1 MKVNLKIV
9 LPVLAAAVAAPVA
22 LFFAGSTAP
31 VDWKEYESPEYSFAI
46 SFPVDPTL
54 EATTFRTV
62 DGRSLEAHAFS
73 VEQPAGVFK
82 VTVVEM
88 PGEETGE
95 EAPVVKDAAKNVAE
109 GGVIKFDFP
118 HSVGAIYG
126 ANSASLGQTGLFL
139 RGAVFTRSR
148 GKLWSLMP
156 CASTNRLISL
166 DPAPG

>member
-1 MKVNLKIV
+1 MK
-9 LPVLAAAVAAPVA
+9 
-22 LFFAGSTAP
+22 
-31 VDWKEYESPEYSFAI
+31 
-46 SFPVDPTL
+46 
-54 EATTFRTV
+54 
-62 DGRSLEAHAFS
+62 AHTFS
-73 VEQPAGVFK
+73 VEQEAGIFK

-156 CASTNRLISL
+156 CASTNRSISPDFL
-166 DPAPG
+166 HQAEPAAAHARARRLADLARSYSSPKSGTL

>member
-1 MKVNLKIV
+1 MK
-9 LPVLAAAVAAPVA
+9 
-22 LFFAGSTAP
+22 
-31 VDWKEYESPEYSFAI
+31 
-46 SFPVDPTL
+46 
-54 EATTFRTV
+54 
-62 DGRSLEAHAFS
+62 AHTFS
-73 VEQPAGVFK
+73 VEQEAGIFK

-148 GKLWSLMP
+148 GKPWRVGRRSLMP
-156 CASTNRLISL
+156 CAPIARSHLISCTRL
-166 DPAPG
+166 SRRPPTRGLAAWPTSQGRIRRQRAGRFDPA